1 MLSIVSHFQE
11 SSEMRIVISSNCMT
25 GGLTSA
31 ISMLLPAAIIVPVPR
46 VGVDDSVLDEQLS
59 IADVWLFS
67 GPEEMQSAAFE
78 RINKPHLRVFRFPE
92 LYFNAFHPDQ
102 VYAWM
107 RDGSLVEGAT
117 GPYNSAIA
125 LWAWQ
130 HGLTAQQTISL
141 FTPEIFGALGYHDRW
156 QVSIDRLRHDFVPFP
171 HLDYRDFI
179 IPLQRAGAFMHTVN
193 HPKVPAIAQMARL
206 LAKQIDPSIDIESIP
221 IENMMVDGLFMASF
235 SWSVYPSV
243 ANGLGIKGA
252 FMWKLEDHSVIGLE
266 EFVQSSFAKYE
277 VQQPRDVDCHELL
290 WPIYDE
296 VLLPIANGGKL

>member
-1 MLSIVSHFQE
+1 
-11 SSEMRIVISSNCMT
+11 MRIVITSNCMI

-31 ISMLLPAAIIVPVPR
+31 LTALLPSVQFVAIPY
-46 VGVDDSVLDEQLS
+46 VGIDENYLADELA
-59 IADVWLFS
+59 IADAWLV
-67 GPEEMQSAAFE
+67 SAPAE
-78 RINKPHLRVFRFPE
+78 LQAAALKRTGNSALRHIPFPD

-102 VYAWM
+102 VYAFM

-130 HGLTAQQTISL
+130 HGLNAQQTISL
-141 FTPEIFGALGYHDRW
+141 FTPEILGALGYHDRW
-156 QVSIDRLRHDFVPFP
+156 QVSVDRLRHDFVPFP
-171 HLDYRDFI
+171 HLDYRDLI
-179 IPLQRAGAFMHTVN
+179 IPLQRTGAFMHTVN
-193 HPKVPAIAQMARL
+193 HPKVTALAQLARL
-206 LAKQIDPSIDIESIP
+206 LAKQIDPTVDTESIP
-221 IENMMVDGLFMASF
+221 VENMMVDGLFMASV

-243 ANGLGIKGA
+243 ANALGINGA
-252 FMWKLEDHSVIGLE
+252 FMWKLKDHSVIGLE
-266 EFVQSSFAKYE
+266 EFVQRSFAKYD

>member
-1 MLSIVSHFQE
+1 
-11 SSEMRIVISSNCMT
+11 MRVVVSSNCMT
-25 GGLTSA
+25 GGLTPALSL
-31 ISMLLPAAIIVPVPR
+31 LLPAVKSDPIPY
-46 VGVDDSVLDEQLS
+46 VGVNETVLDEQLAVS
-59 IADVWLFS
+59 EAWLFS
-67 GPEEMQSAAFE
+67 GPEVVQSATLG
-78 RINKPHLRVFRFPE
+78 RVNKPNLRVIRFPD

-107 RDGSLVEGAT
+107 RDGSTVDCAT

-130 HGLTAQQTISL
+130 HGLNAQQTISL
-141 FTPEIFGALGYHDRW
+141 FTPEVFGALGYHDRW

-179 IPLQRAGAFMHTVN
+179 IPLQRAGNFMHTVN
-193 HPKVPAIAQMARL
+193 HPKVAAMAQMARL
-206 LAKQIDPSIDIESIP
+206 LAKQIDPTVDTESIP
-221 IENMMVDGLFMASF
+221 VENMMVDGLFMASV

-243 ANGLGIKGA
+243 ANALGIKGA

-266 EFVQSSFAKYE
+266 EFLQRSFAKYD
-277 VQQPRDVDCHELL
+277 VQQPHDVDCHELL

-296 VLLPIANGGKL
+296 VLLPIANGGK

>member
-1 MLSIVSHFQE
+1 
-11 SSEMRIVISSNCMT
+11 MRVVVSSNCMT

-31 ISMLLPAAIIVPVPR
+31 LSLLLPAVKSDPIPY
-46 VGVDDSVLDEQLS
+46 VGVNETVLDEQLAVS
-59 IADVWLFS
+59 EAWLFS
-67 GPEEMQSAAFE
+67 GPEVVQSATLG
-78 RINKPHLRVFRFPE
+78 RVNKPNLRVIRFPD

-107 RDGSLVEGAT
+107 RDGSTVDCAT

-130 HGLTAQQTISL
+130 HGLNAQQTISL
-141 FTPEIFGALGYHDRW
+141 FTPEVFGALGYHDRW

-179 IPLQRAGAFMHTVN
+179 IPLQRAGNFMHTVN
-193 HPKVPAIAQMARL
+193 HPKVAAMAQMARL
-206 LAKQIDPSIDIESIP
+206 LAKQIDPTVDTESIP
-221 IENMMVDGLFMASF
+221 VENMMVDGLFMASV

-243 ANGLGIKGA
+243 ANALGIKGA

-266 EFVQSSFAKYE
+266 EFLQRSFAKYD
-277 VQQPRDVDCHELL
+277 VQQPHDVDCHELL

-296 VLLPIANGGKL
+296 VLLPIANGGK

>member
-1 MLSIVSHFQE
+1 
-11 SSEMRIVISSNCMT
+11 MRVVISSNCMT

-31 ISMLLPAAIIVPVPR
+31 LSLLLPSAQFVPIPY
-46 VGVDDSVLDEQLS
+46 VGVDEVVLREQLS
-59 IADVWLFS
+59 ASDKWLVS
-67 GPEEMQSAAFE
+67 GPEEIQTAAMDHISNSRLQ
-78 RINKPHLRVFRFPE
+78 RIPFPD
-92 LYFNAFHPDQ
+92 LHFNAFHPDQ

-130 HGLTAQQTISL
+130 HGLNAQQTISL

-156 QVSIDRLRHDFVPFP
+156 QVSVDRLRHDFVPYP

-193 HPKVPAIAQMARL
+193 HPQVAAIAQMARL
-206 LAKQIDPSIDIESIP
+206 LAKQIDSTVDTENIP
-221 IENMMVDGLFMASF
+221 IENMLVDGLFMASF

-243 ANGLGIKGA
+243 ANALGLKGA

-266 EFVQSSFAKYE
+266 EFVQRSFAKYE
-277 VQQPRDVDCHELL
+277 AQQPRDVDCHELL

-296 VLLPIANGGKL
+296 VLLPIANGGK

>member
-1 MLSIVSHFQE
+1 
-11 SSEMRIVISSNCMT
+11 MRVVITSNCMT

-31 ISMLLPAAIIVPVPR
+31 LSLLLPTTQFVSIPY
-46 VGVDDSVLDEQLS
+46 VGVDEVVLREQLS
-59 IADVWLFS
+59 ASDKWLVS
-67 GPEEMQSAAFE
+67 GPEEIQTAAMDHISNSRLR
-78 RINKPHLRVFRFPE
+78 RIPFPD
-92 LYFNAFHPDQ
+92 LYFNAFQPDQ

-107 RDGSLVEGAT
+107 RDGSLVESAT

-130 HGLTAQQTISL
+130 HGLNAQQTISL
-141 FTPEIFGALGYHDRW
+141 FTPEVLGALGYHDRW

-171 HLDYRDFI
+171 HLDYRDVI
-179 IPLQRAGAFMHTVN
+179 IPLQRSGAFMHTVN
-193 HPKVPAIAQMARL
+193 HPKVPAMAQMARL
-206 LAKQIDPSIDIESIP
+206 LAKQIDPSVDTESIP
-221 IENMMVDGLFMASF
+221 VENMMVDGLFMASV

-243 ANGLGIKGA
+243 ANALGIKGA

-266 EFVQSSFAKYE
+266 EFVQRSFAKYE

-296 VLLPIANGGKL
+296 VLLPIANGGK

>member
-1 MLSIVSHFQE
+1 
-11 SSEMRIVISSNCMT
+11 MRVVISSNCMT

-31 ISMLLPAAIIVPVPR
+31 LSLLLPAAKFDPIPY
-46 VGVDDSVLDEQLS
+46 VGVNETVLDEQLAVS
-59 IADVWLFS
+59 EAWLLS
-67 GPEEMQSAAFE
+67 GPEGLQSATLG
-78 RINKPHLRVFRFPE
+78 RVNKPNLRVIRFPD

-107 RDGSLVEGAT
+107 RDGSTVDCAT

-130 HGLTAQQTISL
+130 HGLNAQQTISL
-141 FTPEIFGALGYHDRW
+141 FTPEVFGALGYHDRW

-179 IPLQRAGAFMHTVN
+179 IPLQRAGNFMHTVN
-193 HPKVPAIAQMARL
+193 HPKVAAMAQMARL
-206 LAKQIDPSIDIESIP
+206 LAKQINPSVDAESIP
-221 IENMMVDGLFMASF
+221 VENMMVDGLFMASV

-243 ANGLGIKGA
+243 ANALGIKGA

-266 EFVQSSFAKYE
+266 EFLQRSFAKYD
-277 VQQPRDVDCHELL
+277 VQQPHDVDCHELL

-296 VLLPIANGGKL
+296 VLLPIANGGK

>member
-1 MLSIVSHFQE
+1 
-11 SSEMRIVISSNCMT
+11 MRVVVSSNCMT

-31 ISMLLPAAIIVPVPR
+31 LSLFLPAVKFDPIPY
-46 VGVDDSVLDEQLS
+46 VGVTETVLDEQLAVS
-59 IADVWLFS
+59 EAWLLS
-67 GPEEMQSAAFE
+67 GPEGVQSATLG
-78 RINKPHLRVFRFPE
+78 RVNKPNLRVIRFPD
-92 LYFNAFHPDQ
+92 LYFNAFQPDQ

-107 RDGSLVEGAT
+107 RDGSTVECAT

-130 HGLTAQQTISL
+130 HGLNAQQTISL
-141 FTPEIFGALGYHDRW
+141 FTPEVFGALGYHDRW
-156 QVSIDRLRHDFVPFP
+156 QVSIDHLRHDFVTFP

-206 LAKQIDPSIDIESIP
+206 LAKQIDPSVDTEGIP
-221 IENMMVDGLFMASF
+221 VENMMVDGLFMTSV

-243 ANGLGIKGA
+243 ANALGIKGA

-266 EFVQSSFAKYE
+266 EFVQRSFAKYE

-290 WPIYDE
+290 WPIYNE
-296 VLLPIANGGKL
+296 VLLPIARGGKL

>member
-1 MLSIVSHFQE
+1 
-11 SSEMRIVISSNCMT
+11 MT

-31 ISMLLPAAIIVPVPR
+31 LSLLLPAAKFDPLPY
-46 VGVDDSVLDEQLS
+46 VGVNETVLDEQLAVS
-59 IADVWLFS
+59 EAWLLS
-67 GPEEMQSAAFE
+67 GPEGLQSATLG
-78 RINKPHLRVFRFPE
+78 RVNKPNLRVIRFPD

-107 RDGSLVEGAT
+107 RDGSTVDCAT

-130 HGLTAQQTISL
+130 HGLNAQQTISL
-141 FTPEIFGALGYHDRW
+141 FTPEVFGALGYHDRW

-179 IPLQRAGAFMHTVN
+179 IPLQRAGNFMHTVN
-193 HPKVPAIAQMARL
+193 HPKVAAIAQMARL
-206 LAKQIDPSIDIESIP
+206 LAKQIDPTVDTESIP
-221 IENMMVDGLFMASF
+221 VENMMVDGLFMASV

-243 ANGLGIKGA
+243 ANALGIKGA

-266 EFVQSSFAKYE
+266 EFLQRSFAKYD
-277 VQQPRDVDCHELL
+277 VQQPHDVDCHELL

>member
-1 MLSIVSHFQE
+1 
-11 SSEMRIVISSNCMT
+11 MT

-31 ISMLLPAAIIVPVPR
+31 LSLLLPAAKFDPIPY
-46 VGVDDSVLDEQLS
+46 VGVNETVLDEQLAVS
-59 IADVWLFS
+59 EAWLLS
-67 GPEEMQSAAFE
+67 GPEGLQSATLG
-78 RINKPHLRVFRFPE
+78 RVNKPNLRVIRFPD

-107 RDGSLVEGAT
+107 RDGSTVDCAT

-130 HGLTAQQTISL
+130 HGLNAQQTISL
-141 FTPEIFGALGYHDRW
+141 FTPEVFGALGYHDRW

-179 IPLQRAGAFMHTVN
+179 IPLQRAGNFMHTVN
-193 HPKVPAIAQMARL
+193 HPKVAAMAQMARL
-206 LAKQIDPSIDIESIP
+206 LAKQIDPTVDTESIP
-221 IENMMVDGLFMASF
+221 VENMMVDGLFMASV

-243 ANGLGIKGA
+243 ANALGIKGA

-266 EFVQSSFAKYE
+266 EFLQRSFAKYD
-277 VQQPRDVDCHELL
+277 VQQPHDVDCHELL

>member
-1 MLSIVSHFQE
+1 
-11 SSEMRIVISSNCMT
+11 MT

-31 ISMLLPAAIIVPVPR
+31 LSLLLPSAQFVPIPY
-46 VGVDDSVLDEQLS
+46 VGVDEVVLREQLS
-59 IADVWLFS
+59 ASDKWLVS
-67 GPEEMQSAAFE
+67 GPEEIQTAAMDHISNSRLQ
-78 RINKPHLRVFRFPE
+78 RIPFPD
-92 LYFNAFHPDQ
+92 LHFNAFHPDQ

-130 HGLTAQQTISL
+130 HGLNAQQTISL

-156 QVSIDRLRHDFVPFP
+156 QVSVDRLRHDFVPYP

-193 HPKVPAIAQMARL
+193 HPQVAAIAQMARL
-206 LAKQIDPSIDIESIP
+206 LAKQIDSTVDTENIP
-221 IENMMVDGLFMASF
+221 IENMLVDGLFMASF

-243 ANGLGIKGA
+243 ANALGLKGA

-266 EFVQSSFAKYE
+266 EFVQRSFAKYE
-277 VQQPRDVDCHELL
+277 AQQPRDVDCHELL

-296 VLLPIANGGKL
+296 VLLPIANGGK

>member
-1 MLSIVSHFQE
+1 
-11 SSEMRIVISSNCMT
+11 MRVVISSNCMT

-31 ISMLLPAAIIVPVPR
+31 LSLLLPAAKFDPIPYVWVNET
-46 VGVDDSVLDEQLS
+46 VLDEQLAVS
-59 IADVWLFS
+59 EAWLLS
-67 GPEEMQSAAFE
+67 GPEGLQSATLG
-78 RINKPHLRVFRFPE
+78 RVNKPNLRVIRFPD

-107 RDGSLVEGAT
+107 RDGSTVDCAT

-130 HGLTAQQTISL
+130 HGLNAQQTISL
-141 FTPEIFGALGYHDRW
+141 FTPEVFGALGYHDRW

-179 IPLQRAGAFMHTVN
+179 IPLQRAGNFMHTVN
-193 HPKVPAIAQMARL
+193 HPKVAAMAQMARL
-206 LAKQIDPSIDIESIP
+206 LAKQIDPTVDTESIP
-221 IENMMVDGLFMASF
+221 VENMMVDGLFMASV

-243 ANGLGIKGA
+243 ANALGIKGA

-266 EFVQSSFAKYE
+266 EFLQRSFAKYD
-277 VQQPRDVDCHELL
+277 VQQPHDVDCHELL

-296 VLLPIANGGKL
+296 VLLPIANGGK

>member
-1 MLSIVSHFQE
+1 
-11 SSEMRIVISSNCMT
+11 MRVVISSNCMT

-31 ISMLLPAAIIVPVPR
+31 LSLLLPAAKFDPLPY
-46 VGVDDSVLDEQLS
+46 VGVNETVLDEQLAVS
-59 IADVWLFS
+59 EAWLLS
-67 GPEEMQSAAFE
+67 GPEGLQSATLG
-78 RINKPHLRVFRFPE
+78 RVNKPNLRVIRFPD

-107 RDGSLVEGAT
+107 RDGSTVDCAT

-130 HGLTAQQTISL
+130 HGLNAQQTISL
-141 FTPEIFGALGYHDRW
+141 FTPEVFGALGYHDRW

-179 IPLQRAGAFMHTVN
+179 IPLQRAGNFMHTVN
-193 HPKVPAIAQMARL
+193 HPKVAAMAQMARL
-206 LAKQIDPSIDIESIP
+206 LAKQIDPTVDTESIP
-221 IENMMVDGLFMASF
+221 VENMMVDGLFMASV

-243 ANGLGIKGA
+243 ANALGIKGA

-266 EFVQSSFAKYE
+266 EFLQRSFAKYD
-277 VQQPRDVDCHELL
+277 VQQPHDVDCHELL

-296 VLLPIANGGKL
+296 VLLPIANGGK

>member
-1 MLSIVSHFQE
+1 
-11 SSEMRIVISSNCMT
+11 MRVVISSNCMT

-31 ISMLLPAAIIVPVPR
+31 LSLLLPSAQFVPIPY
-46 VGVDDSVLDEQLS
+46 VGVDEVVLREQLS
-59 IADVWLFS
+59 ASDKWLVS
-67 GPEEMQSAAFE
+67 GPEEIQTAAMDHISNSRLQ
-78 RINKPHLRVFRFPE
+78 RIPFPD
-92 LYFNAFHPDQ
+92 LHFNAFHPDQ

-130 HGLTAQQTISL
+130 HGLNAQQTISL

-156 QVSIDRLRHDFVPFP
+156 QVSVDRLRHDFVPYP

-193 HPKVPAIAQMARL
+193 HPQVAAIAQMARL
-206 LAKQIDPSIDIESIP
+206 LAKQIDSTVDTENIP
-221 IENMMVDGLFMASF
+221 IENMLVDGLFMASF

-243 ANGLGIKGA
+243 ANALGLKGA

-266 EFVQSSFAKYE
+266 EFLQRSFAKYD
-277 VQQPRDVDCHELL
+277 VQQPHDVDCHELL

-296 VLLPIANGGKL
+296 VLLPIANGGK

>member
-1 MLSIVSHFQE
+1 
-11 SSEMRIVISSNCMT
+11 MRVVITSNCMT

-31 ISMLLPAAIIVPVPR
+31 LTMLLPSFQFVPIPYVWI
-46 VGVDDSVLDEQLS
+46 DENVLDDQLAL
-59 IADVWLFS
+59 ADTWLVS
-67 GPEEMQSAAFE
+67 APEEVQTAALKWTAKSA
-78 RINKPHLRVFRFPE
+78 LRHISFPD
-92 LYFNAFHPDQ
+92 LYFSAFHPDQ

-130 HGLTAQQTISL
+130 HGLNAQQATRL
-141 FTPEIFGALGYHDRW
+141 FTSEIFDALGYHDRW
-156 QVSIDRLRHDFVPFP
+156 QVSVDRLRHDFVPYP

-179 IPLQRAGAFMHTVN
+179 IPLQRAGSFMHTVN
-193 HPKVPAIAQMARL
+193 HPKVTALAQLARL
-206 LAKQIDPSIDIESIP
+206 LAKHIDPSVDTESIP
-221 IENMMVDGLFMASF
+221 IENMMVDGLFMASV

-243 ANGLGIKGA
+243 ANALGIKGA

-266 EFVQSSFAKYE
+266 EFVQRSFAKYD

-296 VLLPIANGGKL
+296 VLLPIATGGKL

>member
-1 MLSIVSHFQE
+1 
-11 SSEMRIVISSNCMT
+11 MRIVITSNCMI

-31 ISMLLPAAIIVPVPR
+31 LTALLPSVQFVAIPY
-46 VGVDDSVLDEQLS
+46 VGIDENYLADELA
-59 IADVWLFS
+59 IADAWLV
-67 GPEEMQSAAFE
+67 SAPAE
-78 RINKPHLRVFRFPE
+78 LQAAALKRTGNSALRHIPFPDV
-92 LYFNAFHPDQ
+92 YFNAFHPDQ
-102 VYAWM
+102 IYAFM
-107 RDGSLVEGAT
+107 LDGSLVEGAT

-130 HGLTAQQTISL
+130 HGLNAQQTISL

-171 HLDYRDFI
+171 HLDYRDLI
-179 IPLQRAGAFMHTVN
+179 IPLQRTGAFMHTVN
-193 HPKVPAIAQMARL
+193 HPKVTALAQLARL
-206 LAKQIDPSIDIESIP
+206 LAKQIDPTVDTESIP
-221 IENMMVDGLFMASF
+221 VENMMVDGLFMASV

-243 ANGLGIKGA
+243 ANALGIKGA

-266 EFVQSSFAKYE
+266 EFVQRSFAKYD
-277 VQQPRDVDCHELL
+277 VQRPSDVDCHELL

>member
-1 MLSIVSHFQE
+1 
-11 SSEMRIVISSNCMT
+11 MRVVISSNCMT

-31 ISMLLPAAIIVPVPR
+31 LSLLLPAAKFDPIPY
-46 VGVDDSVLDEQLS
+46 VGVNETVLDEQLAVS
-59 IADVWLFS
+59 EAWLLS
-67 GPEEMQSAAFE
+67 GPEGLQSATLG
-78 RINKPHLRVFRFPE
+78 RVNKPNLRVIRFPD

-130 HGLTAQQTISL
+130 HGLNAQQTISL
-141 FTPEIFGALGYHDRW
+141 FTPEVFGALGYHDRW

-179 IPLQRAGAFMHTVN
+179 IPLQRAGNFMHTVN
-193 HPKVPAIAQMARL
+193 HPKVAAMAQMARL
-206 LAKQIDPSIDIESIP
+206 LAKQIDPTVDTESIP
-221 IENMMVDGLFMASF
+221 VENMMVDGLFMASV

-243 ANGLGIKGA
+243 ANALGIKGA

-266 EFVQSSFAKYE
+266 EFLQRSFAKYD
-277 VQQPRDVDCHELL
+277 VQQPHDVDCHELL

>member
-1 MLSIVSHFQE
+1 
-11 SSEMRIVISSNCMT
+11 MRVVITSNCMT

-31 ISMLLPAAIIVPVPR
+31 LSLLLPTAQFVPIPY
-46 VGVDDSVLDEQLS
+46 VGVDEVVLREQLS
-59 IADVWLFS
+59 ASDKWLVS
-67 GPEEMQSAAFE
+67 GPEEIQTAAMDHINNSRLQ
-78 RINKPHLRVFRFPE
+78 RIPFPD

-107 RDGSLVEGAT
+107 RDGSTVECAT

-130 HGLTAQQTISL
+130 HGLDAQQTISL
-141 FTPEIFGALGYHDRW
+141 FTPEVFGALGYHDRW

-171 HLDYRDFI
+171 HLDYRDVI
-179 IPLQRAGAFMHTVN
+179 IPLQRSGAFMHTVN
-193 HPKVPAIAQMARL
+193 HPKVPAMAQMARL
-206 LAKQIDPSIDIESIP
+206 LAKQIDPSVDTESIP
-221 IENMMVDGLFMASF
+221 VENMMVDGLFMASV

-243 ANGLGIKGA
+243 ANALGLKGA

-266 EFVQSSFAKYE
+266 EFVQRSFAKYE

-290 WPIYDE
+290 WPIYNE
-296 VLLPIANGGKL
+296 VLLPIVNGGKS

>member
-1 MLSIVSHFQE
+1 
-11 SSEMRIVISSNCMT
+11 MT

-31 ISMLLPAAIIVPVPR
+31 LSLLLPSAQFVPIPY
-46 VGVDDSVLDEQLS
+46 VGVDEVVLREQLS
-59 IADVWLFS
+59 ASDKWLVS
-67 GPEEMQSAAFE
+67 GPEEIQTAAMDHISNSRLQ
-78 RINKPHLRVFRFPE
+78 RIPFPD
-92 LYFNAFHPDQ
+92 LHFNAFHPDQ

-130 HGLTAQQTISL
+130 HGLNAQQTISL

-156 QVSIDRLRHDFVPFP
+156 QVSVDRLRHDFVPYP

-193 HPKVPAIAQMARL
+193 HPQVAAIAQMARL
-206 LAKQIDPSIDIESIP
+206 LAKQIDSTVDTENIP
-221 IENMMVDGLFMASF
+221 IENMLVDGLFMASF

-243 ANGLGIKGA
+243 ANALGLKGA

-266 EFVQSSFAKYE
+266 EFVQRSFAKYE
-277 VQQPRDVDCHELL
+277 AQQPRDVDCHELL

>member
-1 MLSIVSHFQE
+1 
-11 SSEMRIVISSNCMT
+11 
-25 GGLTSA
+25 
-31 ISMLLPAAIIVPVPR
+31 MLLPADVIVPVPR

-59 IADVWLFS
+59 KADVWLFS
-67 GPEEMQSAAFE
+67 GPEGMQSAALE
-78 RINKPHLRVFRFPE
+78 RINKPHLRVCRFPE

-107 RDGSLVEGAT
+107 RDGSLVESAT

-130 HGLTAQQTISL
+130 HGLNAQQTISL
-141 FTPEIFGALGYHDRW
+141 FTPEVFGALGYHDRW
-156 QVSIDRLRHDFVPFP
+156 QISIDRLRHDFVPFP

-179 IPLQRAGAFMHTVN
+179 IPLQRSGAFMHTVN
-193 HPKVPAIAQMARL
+193 HPKVPAMAQMARL
-206 LAKQIDPSIDIESIP
+206 LAKQIDPTIDTESIP
-221 IENMMVDGLFMASF
+221 VENMMVDGLFMASV

-243 ANGLGIKGA
+243 ANALGIKGA

-266 EFVQSSFAKYE
+266 EFVQRSFAKYE

-290 WPIYDE
+290 WPIYNE
-296 VLLPIANGGKL
+296 VLLPIVNGGKL

>member
-1 MLSIVSHFQE
+1 
-11 SSEMRIVISSNCMT
+11 MRVVVSSNCMT

-31 ISMLLPAAIIVPVPR
+31 LSLLLPAAKFDPIPY
-46 VGVDDSVLDEQLS
+46 VGVNETVLDEQLAVS
-59 IADVWLFS
+59 EAWLLS
-67 GPEEMQSAAFE
+67 GPEGLQSATLG
-78 RINKPHLRVFRFPE
+78 RVNKPNLRVIRFPD

-107 RDGSLVEGAT
+107 RDGSTVDCAT

-130 HGLTAQQTISL
+130 HGLNAQQTISL
-141 FTPEIFGALGYHDRW
+141 FTPEVFGALGYHDRW

-179 IPLQRAGAFMHTVN
+179 IPLQRAGNFMHTVN
-193 HPKVPAIAQMARL
+193 HPKVAAMAQMARL
-206 LAKQIDPSIDIESIP
+206 LAKQIDPTVDTESIP
-221 IENMMVDGLFMASF
+221 VENMMVDGLFMASV

-243 ANGLGIKGA
+243 ANALGIKGA

-266 EFVQSSFAKYE
+266 EFVQRSFAKYE
-277 VQQPRDVDCHELL
+277 AQQPRDVDCHELL

>member
-1 MLSIVSHFQE
+1 
-11 SSEMRIVISSNCMT
+11 VIS
-25 GGLTSA
+25 
-31 ISMLLPAAIIVPVPR
+31 
-46 VGVDDSVLDEQLS
+46 
-59 IADVWLFS
+59 
-67 GPEEMQSAAFE
+67 
-78 RINKPHLRVFRFPE
+78 FPE

-107 RDGSLVEGAT
+107 RDGSLVESAT

-130 HGLTAQQTISL
+130 HGLNAQQAISL
-141 FTPEIFGALGYHDRW
+141 FTPEVFGALGYHDRW
-156 QVSIDRLRHDFVPFP
+156 QVSIDRLRHDFVPYP

-193 HPKVPAIAQMARL
+193 HPKVAAMAQMARL
-206 LAKQIDPSIDIESIP
+206 LAKQIDPTVDTESIP
-221 IENMMVDGLFMASF
+221 VENMMVDGLFLASV

-243 ANGLGIKGA
+243 ANALGIKGA

-266 EFVQSSFAKYE
+266 EFLQRSFAKYD
-277 VQQPRDVDCHELL
+277 VQQPHDVDCHELL

-296 VLLPIANGGKL
+296 VLLPIANGGK

>member
-1 MLSIVSHFQE
+1 
-11 SSEMRIVISSNCMT
+11 MRVVITSNCMT

-31 ISMLLPAAIIVPVPR
+31 FSMLFPTARVVPLPY
-46 VGVDDSVLDEQLS
+46 VGVDEGVLIDQLS
-59 IADVWLFS
+59 NADAWLVSSPADV
-67 GPEEMQSAAFE
+67 QTAALE
-78 RINKPHLRVFRFPE
+78 RVKNVQLKVINFPE

-130 HGLTAQQTISL
+130 HGLNAQQTISL

-179 IPLQRAGAFMHTVN
+179 IPLQRAGNFMHTVN
-193 HPKVPAIAQMARL
+193 HPKVAAITQMARI
-206 LAKQIDPSIDIESIP
+206 LAKQIDPTVDAESVP
-221 IENMMVDGLFMASF
+221 VENMMVDGLFMASF

-243 ANGLGIKGA
+243 ANALGLKGA

-266 EFVQSSFAKYE
+266 EFVQRSFAKYE
-277 VQQPRDVDCHELL
+277 VQQPHNVDCHELL

>member
-1 MLSIVSHFQE
+1 
-11 SSEMRIVISSNCMT
+11 MRVVISSNCMT

-31 ISMLLPAAIIVPVPR
+31 LSLLLPSAQFVPIPY
-46 VGVDDSVLDEQLS
+46 VGVDEVVLREQLS
-59 IADVWLFS
+59 ASDKWLVS
-67 GPEEMQSAAFE
+67 GPEEIQTAAMDHISNSRLQ
-78 RINKPHLRVFRFPE
+78 RIPFPD
-92 LYFNAFHPDQ
+92 LHFNAFHPDQ

-130 HGLTAQQTISL
+130 HGLNAQQTISL

-156 QVSIDRLRHDFVPFP
+156 QVSVDRLRHDFVPYP

-193 HPKVPAIAQMARL
+193 HPQVAAIAQMARL
-206 LAKQIDPSIDIESIP
+206 LAKQIDSTVDTENIP
-221 IENMMVDGLFMASF
+221 IENMLVDGLFMASF

-243 ANGLGIKGA
+243 ANALGLKGA

-266 EFVQSSFAKYE
+266 EFVQRSFAKYE
-277 VQQPRDVDCHELL
+277 AQQPRDVDCHELL

>member
-1 MLSIVSHFQE
+1 
-11 SSEMRIVISSNCMT
+11 MRVVISSNCMT

-31 ISMLLPAAIIVPVPR
+31 LSLLLPAVKFDPIPY
-46 VGVDDSVLDEQLS
+46 VGVNETVLDEQLTVS
-59 IADVWLFS
+59 QAWLFS
-67 GPEEMQSAAFE
+67 GPEVMQSAALG
-78 RINKPHLRVFRFPE
+78 RVNKPKLKVIRFPE
-92 LYFNAFHPDQ
+92 LFFNAFHPDQ

-107 RDGSLVEGAT
+107 RDGSLVESAT

-130 HGLTAQQTISL
+130 HGLNAQQTISL
-141 FTPEIFGALGYHDRW
+141 FTPEVFGALGYHDRW
-156 QVSIDRLRHDFVPFP
+156 QVSIDRLRHDFVQFP

-179 IPLQRAGAFMHTVN
+179 IPLQRAGNFMHTVN
-193 HPKVPAIAQMARL
+193 HPKVAAMAQMARL
-206 LAKQIDPSIDIESIP
+206 LAKQIDPTVDTENIP
-221 IENMMVDGLFMASF
+221 IENMMVDGLFMASV

-243 ANGLGIKGA
+243 ANALGIKGA

-266 EFVQSSFAKYE
+266 EFVQRSFAKYE

-290 WPIYDE
+290 WPIYNE

>member
-1 MLSIVSHFQE
+1 
-11 SSEMRIVISSNCMT
+11 MRVVVSSNCMT

-31 ISMLLPAAIIVPVPR
+31 LSLLLPAVKSDPIPY
-46 VGVDDSVLDEQLS
+46 VGVNETVLDEQLAVS
-59 IADVWLFS
+59 EAWLFS
-67 GPEEMQSAAFE
+67 GPEVVQSATLG
-78 RINKPHLRVFRFPE
+78 RVNKPNLRVIRFPD

-107 RDGSLVEGAT
+107 RDGSTVDCAT

-130 HGLTAQQTISL
+130 HGLNAQQTISL
-141 FTPEIFGALGYHDRW
+141 FTPEVFGALGYQDRW

-179 IPLQRAGAFMHTVN
+179 IPLQRAGNFMHTVN
-193 HPKVPAIAQMARL
+193 HPKVAAMAQMARL
-206 LAKQIDPSIDIESIP
+206 LAKQIDPTVDTESIP
-221 IENMMVDGLFMASF
+221 VENMMVDGLFMASV

-243 ANGLGIKGA
+243 ANALGIKGA

-266 EFVQSSFAKYE
+266 EFLQRSFAKYD
-277 VQQPRDVDCHELL
+277 VQQPHDVDCHELL

-296 VLLPIANGGKL
+296 VLLPIANGGK

>member
-1 MLSIVSHFQE
+1 
-11 SSEMRIVISSNCMT
+11 MRVVISSNCMT

-31 ISMLLPAAIIVPVPR
+31 LSLLLPAAKFDPIPY
-46 VGVDDSVLDEQLS
+46 VGVNETVLDEQLAVS
-59 IADVWLFS
+59 EAWLLS
-67 GPEEMQSAAFE
+67 GPEGLQSATLG
-78 RINKPHLRVFRFPE
+78 RVNKPNLRVIRFPD

-107 RDGSLVEGAT
+107 RDGSTVDCAT

-130 HGLTAQQTISL
+130 HGLNAQQTISL
-141 FTPEIFGALGYHDRW
+141 FTPEVFGALGYHDRW

-179 IPLQRAGAFMHTVN
+179 IPLQRAGNFMHTVN
-193 HPKVPAIAQMARL
+193 HPKVAAVAQMARL
-206 LAKQIDPSIDIESIP
+206 LAKQIDSTVDTENIP
-221 IENMMVDGLFMASF
+221 IENMLVDGLFMASF

-243 ANGLGIKGA
+243 ANALGLKGA

-266 EFVQSSFAKYE
+266 EFLQRSFAKYD
-277 VQQPRDVDCHELL
+277 VQQPHDVDCHELL

-296 VLLPIANGGKL
+296 VLLPIANGGK

>member
-1 MLSIVSHFQE
+1 
-11 SSEMRIVISSNCMT
+11 MRIVITSNCMT

-31 ISMLLPAAIIVPVPR
+31 LSMLLPADVIVPVPR

-59 IADVWLFS
+59 KADVWLFS
-67 GPEEMQSAAFE
+67 GPEGMQSAALE
-78 RINKPHLRVFRFPE
+78 RINKPHLRVCRFPE

-107 RDGSLVEGAT
+107 RDGSLVESAT

-130 HGLTAQQTISL
+130 HGLNAQQTISL
-141 FTPEIFGALGYHDRW
+141 FTPEVFGALGYHDRW
-156 QVSIDRLRHDFVPFP
+156 QISIDRLRHDFVPFP

-179 IPLQRAGAFMHTVN
+179 IPLQRSGAFMHTVN
-193 HPKVPAIAQMARL
+193 HPKVPAMAQMARL
-206 LAKQIDPSIDIESIP
+206 LAKQIDPTIDTESIP
-221 IENMMVDGLFMASF
+221 VENMMVDGLFMASV

-243 ANGLGIKGA
+243 ANALGIKGA

-266 EFVQSSFAKYE
+266 EFVQRSFAKYE

-290 WPIYDE
+290 WPIYNE
-296 VLLPIANGGKL
+296 VLLPIVNGGKL

>member
-1 MLSIVSHFQE
+1 
-11 SSEMRIVISSNCMT
+11 MT

-31 ISMLLPAAIIVPVPR
+31 LSLLLPSAQFVPIPY
-46 VGVDDSVLDEQLS
+46 VGVDEVVLREQLS
-59 IADVWLFS
+59 ASDKWLVS
-67 GPEEMQSAAFE
+67 GPEEIQTAAMDHISNSRLQ
-78 RINKPHLRVFRFPE
+78 RIPFPD
-92 LYFNAFHPDQ
+92 LHFNAFHPDQ

-130 HGLTAQQTISL
+130 HGLNAQQTISL

-156 QVSIDRLRHDFVPFP
+156 QVSVDRLRHDFMPYP

-193 HPKVPAIAQMARL
+193 HPQVAAIAQMARL
-206 LAKQIDPSIDIESIP
+206 LAKQIDSTVDTENIP
-221 IENMMVDGLFMASF
+221 IENMLVDGLFMASF

-243 ANGLGIKGA
+243 ANALGLKGA

-266 EFVQSSFAKYE
+266 EFVQRSFAKYE
-277 VQQPRDVDCHELL
+277 AQQPRDVDCHELL

>member
-1 MLSIVSHFQE
+1 
-11 SSEMRIVISSNCMT
+11 MRVVISSNCMT

-31 ISMLLPAAIIVPVPR
+31 LSLLLPSAQFVPIPY
-46 VGVDDSVLDEQLS
+46 VGVDEVVLREQLS
-59 IADVWLFS
+59 ASDKWLVS
-67 GPEEMQSAAFE
+67 GPEEIQTAAMDHISNSRLQ
-78 RINKPHLRVFRFPE
+78 RIPFPD
-92 LYFNAFHPDQ
+92 LHFNAFHPDQ

-130 HGLTAQQTISL
+130 HGLNAQQTISL

-156 QVSIDRLRHDFVPFP
+156 QVSVDRLRHDFVPYP

-193 HPKVPAIAQMARL
+193 HPQVAAIAQMARL
-206 LAKQIDPSIDIESIP
+206 LAKQIDSTVDTENIP
-221 IENMMVDGLFMASF
+221 IENMLVDGLFMASF

-243 ANGLGIKGA
+243 ANALGLKGA

-266 EFVQSSFAKYE
+266 EFVQRSFAKYD
-277 VQQPRDVDCHELL
+277 VQQPHDVDCHELL

-296 VLLPIANGGKL
+296 VLLPIARGGKL

>member
-1 MLSIVSHFQE
+1 
-11 SSEMRIVISSNCMT
+11 MRIVISSNCMV

-31 ISMLLPAAIIVPVPR
+31 LKLLLPAAKFDPIPH
-46 VGVDDSVLDEQLS
+46 VGVDETVLDEQLL

-67 GPEEMQSAAFE
+67 GPEVVQSAALG
-78 RINKPHLRVFRFPE
+78 RVNKPNLKVIRFPE
-92 LYFNAFHPDQ
+92 LYFNAFQPDQ

-130 HGLTAQQTISL
+130 HGLNAQQTVSL
-141 FTPEIFGALGYHDRW
+141 FTPEVFGALGYHDRW

-179 IPLQRAGAFMHTVN
+179 IPLQRAGNFMHTVN
-193 HPKVPAIAQMARL
+193 HPKVAAIAQMARL
-206 LAKQIDPSIDIESIP
+206 LAKQIDSSVDTESIP
-221 IENMMVDGLFMASF
+221 IENMMVDGLFMASV

-243 ANGLGIKGA
+243 ANALGIKGA

-266 EFVQSSFAKYE
+266 EFVQRSFAKYE

-296 VLLPIANGGKL
+296 VLLPIANGGK

>member
-1 MLSIVSHFQE
+1 
-11 SSEMRIVISSNCMT
+11 MRVVISSNCMT

-31 ISMLLPAAIIVPVPR
+31 LSLLLPAAKFDPIPY
-46 VGVDDSVLDEQLS
+46 VGVNETVLDEQLAVS
-59 IADVWLFS
+59 EAWLLS
-67 GPEEMQSAAFE
+67 GPEGLQSATLG
-78 RINKPHLRVFRFPE
+78 RVNKPNLRVIRFPD

-130 HGLTAQQTISL
+130 HGLNAQQTISL
-141 FTPEIFGALGYHDRW
+141 FTPEVFGALGYHDRW

-179 IPLQRAGAFMHTVN
+179 IPLQRAGNFMHTVN
-193 HPKVPAIAQMARL
+193 HPKVAAMAQMARL
-206 LAKQIDPSIDIESIP
+206 LAKQIDPTVDTESIP
-221 IENMMVDGLFMASF
+221 VENMMVDGLFMASV

-243 ANGLGIKGA
+243 ANALGIKGA

-266 EFVQSSFAKYE
+266 EFLQRSFAKYD
-277 VQQPRDVDCHELL
+277 VQQPHDVDCHELL

-296 VLLPIANGGKL
+296 VLLPIANGGK